1 MSELYIDN
9 LGKIREYIIPYTFE
23 LQCLCF
29 YGFYI
34 KKDSL
39 ILFMTGGKIILG
51 MIIRVSGKE
60 MILIT
65 TTFMSKNIMSSQG
78 TTSMVPIITEGAIT
92 MNEDITIL
100 VETLIIITMLIMFTR
115 KSTSIGEVSV

>member
-1 MSELYIDN
+1 
-9 LGKIREYIIPYTFE
+9 
-23 LQCLCF
+23 
-29 YGFYI
+29 
-34 KKDSL
+34 
-39 ILFMTGGKIILG
+39 MTGGKIILG

-78 TTSMVPIITEGAIT
+78 TTSMVPTITEGAIT

-100 VETLIIITMLIMFTR
+100 VETLIIITMLIMFIR
-115 KSTSIGEVSV
+115 KSTSIGEVSI